1 MQRPVTNL
9 IRSIWSGRWFEE
21 SIVNSF
27 KDIKTL
33 VAAGWIQGAI
43 PPALLVV
50 LILIVEVA
58 APGFLSGDTLLL
70 LLSNTAVVF
79 ILAAGVTFVIL
90 IGGIDLS
97 IQSVASLASVI
108 LAQLLPKIGIM
119 AFPVAI
125 LSGLV
130 FGILSGY
137 VHVRLKVPSFV
148 ATLATGGVVAGI
160 ALWAAAGR
168 AITIEQAGRENT
180 AWVNGTLAGLPT
192 VIWIA
197 AVIGVLAFV
206 GLRYTRFGRHS
217 LAVGAGEPAAIAA
230 GINVERTK
238 IVAFAISG
246 MLAAVAGT
254 ILAARLSSGSPN
266 LANQLLLPAIAA
278 VIVGGTA
285 ITGGLGGVA
294 RTAVGALIISIVRIG
309 MTFVGINIFAENVV
323 FGAVLILAVAI
334 TIDRSKI
341 AIIK

>member
-1 MQRPVTNL
+1 MR
-9 IRSIWSGRWFEE
+9 
-21 SIVNSF
+21 
-27 KDIKTL
+27 
-33 VAAGWIQGAI
+33 GAI
-43 PPALLVV
+43 PPALLVGLV
-50 LILIVEVA
+50 LIIEIA
-58 APGFLSGDTLLL
+58 APGFLTGETLTL
-70 LLSNTAVVF
+70 LLSNTAVLF
-79 ILAAGVTFVIL
+79 ILATGVTFVIL

-97 IQSVASLASVI
+97 IQAVASLSSVI
-108 LAQLLPKIGIM
+108 LAQLLPRFGLG
-119 AFPVAI
+119 AFPIAI
-125 LSGLV
+125 FAGLI

-160 ALWAAAGR
+160 ALWAAQGR
-168 AITIEQAGRENT
+168 AITIEEGGRANT
-180 AWVNGTLAGLPT
+180 AWINDTIAGMPT
-192 VIWIA
+192 VVMIA
-197 AVIGVLAFV
+197 TVIGLLAFFA
-206 GLRYTRFGRHS
+206 LRYTRFGRHS
-217 LAVGAGEPAAIAA
+217 LAVGAGEPAAMAA

-238 IVAFAISG
+238 IIAFAVSG
-246 MLAAVAGT
+246 TLAAIAGA

-309 MTFVGINIFAENVV
+309 MTFIGINIFAENVV
-323 FGAVLILAVAI
+323 FGSVLILAVAI

>member
-1 MQRPVTNL
+1 MKNL
-9 IRSIWSGRWFEE
+9 SDLKSLI
-21 SIVNSF
+21 
-27 KDIKTL
+27 
-33 VAAGWIQGAI
+33 AAGWMQGAI
-43 PPALLVV
+43 PPALLVGLV
-50 LILIVEVA
+50 LIIEIA
-58 APGFLSGDTLLL
+58 APGFLTGETLTL
-70 LLSNTAVVF
+70 LLSNTAVLF
-79 ILAAGVTFVIL
+79 ILATGVTFVIL

-97 IQSVASLASVI
+97 IQAVASLSSVI
-108 LAQLLPKIGIM
+108 LAQLLPRFGLG
-119 AFPVAI
+119 AFPIAI
-125 LSGLV
+125 FAGLI

-160 ALWAAAGR
+160 ALWAAQGR
-168 AITIEQAGRENT
+168 AITIEEGGRANT
-180 AWVNGTLAGLPT
+180 AWINDTIAGMPT
-192 VIWIA
+192 VVMIA
-197 AVIGVLAFV
+197 TVIGLLAFFA
-206 GLRYTRFGRHS
+206 LRYTRFGRHS
-217 LAVGAGEPAAIAA
+217 LAVGAGEPAAMAA

-238 IVAFAISG
+238 IIAFAVSG
-246 MLAAVAGT
+246 TLAAIAGA

-323 FGAVLILAVAI
+323 FGSVLILAVAI

>member
-1 MQRPVTNL
+1 MRTASD
-9 IRSIWSGRWFEE
+9 IRS
-21 SIVNSF
+21 
-27 KDIKTL
+27 L
-33 VAAGWIQGAI
+33 LAAGWLQGAI
-43 PPALLVV
+43 PPFLLVV
-50 LILIVEVA
+50 LVLIIEIA
-58 APGFLSGDTLLL
+58 APGFLSGETLML
-70 LLSNTAVVF
+70 LLSNTAVLF

-97 IQSVASLASVI
+97 IQAVASLASVI
-108 LAQLLPKIGIM
+108 LAQLLPRLGLW
-119 AFPVAI
+119 AFPIAI
-125 LSGLV
+125 LAGTI
-130 FGILSGY
+130 FGVLSGY

-160 ALWAAAGR
+160 ALWIADGR
-168 AITIEQAGRENT
+168 AITIEEGGRANT
-180 AWVNGTLAGLPT
+180 AWINGTVGGIPSVVLIAT
-192 VIWIA
+192 VIGLIA
-197 AVIGVLAFV
+197 FFA
-206 GLRYTRFGRHS
+206 LRYTRFGRYS
-217 LAVGAGEPAAIAA
+217 LAVGAGEPAALAA
-230 GINVERTK
+230 GINVPRTK
-238 IVAFAISG
+238 IIAFAVSG
-246 MLAAVAGT
+246 TLAAVAGT

-323 FGAVLILAVAI
+323 FGSVLIMAVAI

>member
-1 MQRPVTNL
+1 MKSL
-9 IRSIWSGRWFEE
+9 SDIRS
-21 SIVNSF
+21 
-27 KDIKTL
+27 L
-33 VAAGWIQGAI
+33 LAAGWMQGAI

-50 LILIVEVA
+50 LVLIIEIA
-58 APGFLSGDTLLL
+58 APGFLTGETLAL
-70 LLSNTAVVF
+70 LLSNTAVLF
-79 ILAAGVTFVIL
+79 ILATGVTFVIL

-97 IQSVASLASVI
+97 IQAVASLASVI
-108 LAQLLPKIGIM
+108 LAQLLPRFGLG

-125 LSGLV
+125 LAGLL
-130 FGILSGY
+130 FGLLSGY

-160 ALWAAAGR
+160 ALWAAEGR
-168 AITIEQAGRENT
+168 AITIEEGGRANT
-180 AWVNGTLAGLPT
+180 AWINDTVAGVPT
-192 VIWIA
+192 VVMIA
-197 AVIGVLAFV
+197 AVIGLLAFFA
-206 GLRYTRFGRHS
+206 LRYTRFGRQS
-217 LAVGAGEPAAIAA
+217 LAVGAGEPAAMAA
-230 GINVERTK
+230 GINVDRTK
-238 IVAFAISG
+238 IIAFAVSG
-246 MLAAVAGT
+246 TLAAIAGT

-323 FGAVLILAVAI
+323 FGTVLILAVAI